1 MENIFIR
8 RSLCLTWIHIL
19 WRWDTTWLLNV
30 GRILLLIL
38 FRKLSLW
45 VSRREIGSKALH
57 LIWRFSRLRDEGYDD
72 FEIHWKP
79 YGEEWSIQNIR
90 FVCESLWAGGF
101 PSLYFNVIFPWCFL
115 FHCFFSVLFFPGAS
129 FFIVL
134 FVCLFFV
141 THSLFI
147 LTRWGW
153 MVYLFCFCSLF
164 TVLYTW
170 LFDLCYCVRL
180 YLVKQLVLLRCS
192 GRLSFSKI

>member
-79 YGEEWSIQNIR
+79 YGEEWKAFRIFGLSVNH
-90 FVCESLWAGGF
+90 CEREGF
-101 PSLYFNVIFPWCFL
+101 QVYISMLFSPGASFFIVFFSVVFPWCFL
-115 FHCFFSVLFFPGAS
+115 FHCF
-129 FFIVL
+129 
-134 FVCLFFV
+134 VCLFVFCNPFFV
-141 THSLFI
+141 HI
-147 LTRWGW
+147 
-153 MVYLFCFCSLF
+153 
-164 TVLYTW
+164 
-170 LFDLCYCVRL
+170 D
-180 YLVKQLVLLRCS
+180 
-192 GRLSFSKI
+192 